1 MTNTETEPTDED
13 EEEENNNAVL
23 PQIGEDPG
31 LSADVMD
38 KDSKE
43 RIEKKKHK

>member
-1 MTNTETEPTDED
+1 MTNAETEPTDED
-13 EEEENNNAVL
+13 KEENNNAIL

-38 KDSKE
+38 KDSKT
-43 RIEKKKHK
+43 KKGKEELQ